1 METRYE
7 EQVLKLNNRENLSVN
22 DCVDIHSF
30 NEDEVLLETRM
41 GLLHIA
47 GEDLRITN
55 LNLDQGEIS
64 LTGRIYSLNYKD
76 DIGFDKKGGGLFS
89 KLFN

>member
-1 METRYE
+1 MENRYDN
-7 EQVLKLNNRENLSVN
+7 QILQLHNREDLSIN

-30 NEDEVLLETRM
+30 NEDEVLLETKM
-41 GLLHIA
+41 GLLHIM

-55 LNLDQGEIS
+55 LNLEQGEIA

-76 DIGFDKKGGGLFS
+76 EESFVQKSGGLFS